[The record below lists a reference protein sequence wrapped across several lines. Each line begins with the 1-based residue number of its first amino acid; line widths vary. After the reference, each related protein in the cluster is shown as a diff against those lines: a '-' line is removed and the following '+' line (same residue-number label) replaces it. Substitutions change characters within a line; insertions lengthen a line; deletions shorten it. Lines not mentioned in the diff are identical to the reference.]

1 MVKNLKGGKGSKSLA
16 RKNSVVTKTSTHLP
30 LPTHPLE
37 LIAVVS
43 KFYGN
48 SFDAYVPTH
57 ADPIRCI
64 VRGKFSGR
72 NKRSNFISVGS
83 FVMIAFREF
92 EAPTYKNADLIFV
105 YEHNDI
111 PLLSSL
117 ADIRMLVSY
126 ANTHCRTAGGEGD
139 GDGDDDEL
147 FSFSNTAHAPYTA
160 NTQATKQITNK
171 LTKIEETTSDPD
183 TNININTV
191 SYIDNEINIDDI

>member
-30 LPTHPLE
+30 LPSHPLE

-57 ADPIRCI
+57 TDPIRCI

-117 ADIRMLVSY
+117 ADIRMLITY
-126 ANTHCRTAGGEGD
+126 ANTHCRAAGGEGD

-147 FSFSNTAHAPYTA
+147 FSFSNSAHVPYTA
-160 NTQATKQITNK
+160 TTKTATNK
-171 LTKIEETTSDPD
+171 LTKIEEND
-183 TNININTV
+183 TNETNTNINTV
-191 SYIDNEINIDDI
+191 SYNGDEINIDDI

>member
-147 FSFSNTAHAPYTA
+147 FSFSNTAHTPYTA
-160 NTQATKQITNK
+160 TNKPTNK
-171 LTKIEETTSDPD
+171 LTKIEENDSETE
-183 TNININTV
+183 TNININTNTV